1 MPSTCKLTGLSTGR
15 QINKII
21 IKKRRTYHYI
31 NTNLNPK
38 ILILITISGHMPI
51 LVHVRRV
58 HEVLMQC
65 VIVLPILLTVI
76 DKNFRSG
83 LNVFTGLDPYIA
95 ALGFVTP
102 VTGLEGRLH
111 QFAIAPRHGLVV
123 CPPARRIVCIF
134 RIDAPFLA
142 LDTPNSTHP
151 HIITLPYEGTRANTL
166 TTIPAN

>member
-1 MPSTCKLTGLSTGR
+1 
-15 QINKII
+15 
-21 IKKRRTYHYI
+21 
-31 NTNLNPK
+31 
-38 ILILITISGHMPI
+38 MPI
-51 LVHVRRV
+51 LVHLRRV

-95 ALGFVTP
+95 ALGFVAP

-123 CPPARRIVCIF
+123 CPPARRIVRIF
-134 RIDAPFLA
+134 RIDTPFLT

-151 HIITLPYEGTRANTL
+151 HIVTLPYEGTRANTL
-166 TTIPAN
+166 PTIPANQFILLYISPRKQPVPVHG